1 MSVVGGKADLT
12 RSSADVGPEPDIRVT
27 ASGRF
32 LCRHPAVAMC
42 ADGPAYQPDAVM
54 VVIVSFKRSTRN
66 RALIGDRTIMRT
78 LLLLVLSTVAAAL
91 EATALDAECVRERAA
106 MVETI
111 RGYARSDTSVLG
123 QQGLSER
130 VLEAM
135 GQTKRHLFIP
145 ERTCSIAYADRPIPI
160 GLGQTVSQP
169 FIVALMTQLAEVAPD
184 HVVLEVGTG
193 SGYQAAILARLARK
207 VCTIEIIP
215 ALAEA
220 AAKTLRDLTYD
231 NVRVRLGDGYGGWPE
246 CGPFDG
252 IVVTAALGEVPP
264 PLIEQL
270 KVGGRLVMP
279 VGPGYT
285 TQYLTV
291 VEKIAPDKTTTRA
304 VALVR
309 FVPFTRSQ
317 H

>member
-1 MSVVGGKADLT
+1 MRRGQLTGQMQSWYQDLL
-12 RSSADVGPEPDIRVT
+12 E
-27 ASGRF
+27 GR
-32 LCRHPAVAMC
+32 LTHCGHSL
-42 ADGPAYQPDAVM
+42 DAV
-54 VVIVSFKRSTRN
+54 FHLTADRSNPLVALKLSTQN
-66 RALIGDRTIMRT
+66 REPIGDRAIMKT
-78 LLLLVLSTVAAAL
+78 LLLVLSMVAAAR
-91 EATALDAECVRERAA
+91 EATAQEDAQCVRERAA

-111 RGYARSDTSVLG
+111 RAYGRSDAGVLG

-145 ERTCSIAYADRPIPI
+145 ERSCSIAYADRPIPI
-160 GLGQTVSQP
+160 GLGQTISQP

-193 SGYQAAILARLARK
+193 SGYQAAILAHLARK

-215 ALAEA
+215 QLAEA
-220 AAKTLRDLTYD
+220 AAKTLRDLAYD
-231 NVRVRLGDGYGGWPE
+231 NVSVRLGDGYGGWPE
-246 CGPFDG
+246 CGPFDA
-252 IVVTAALGEVPP
+252 IVVTAALGQPPP

-285 TQYLTV
+285 TQQLTV
-291 VEKIAPDKTTTRA
+291 VEKIAPGKTTTRA

-317 H
+317 D